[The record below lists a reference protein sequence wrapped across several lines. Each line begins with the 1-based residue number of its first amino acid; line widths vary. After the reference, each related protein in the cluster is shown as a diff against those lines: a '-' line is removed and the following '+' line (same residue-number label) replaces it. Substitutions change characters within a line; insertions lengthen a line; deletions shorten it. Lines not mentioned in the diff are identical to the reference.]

1 MKTINYLC
9 DFFWNFKFKFKFKI
23 KMKTLS
29 HLYFNIL
36 LCIMLCLSGVASTSD
51 YVQSFERVA
60 VFHNHVTYG
69 HLGVTI
75 DFDGYLNHFHVL
87 RKSVLSFEEKH
98 MSVYVKS
105 VFSRLVSTLDTNKFT
120 LASQKNYLELHAY
133 SLDNEQ
139 EEENLLHLYL

>member
-29 HLYFNIL
+29 QSYFNIL
-36 LCIMLCLSGVASTSD
+36 LCIMFCLSGFAFTSD

-75 DFDGYLNHFHVL
+75 DFD
-87 RKSVLSFEEKH
+87 LSLIH
-98 MSVYVKS
+98 I
-105 VFSRLVSTLDTNKFT
+105 
-120 LASQKNYLELHAY
+120 
-133 SLDNEQ
+133 
-139 EEENLLHLYL
+139 